1 MLFLVTGASGYVGGH
16 LVQELSERGLE
27 VRAFVRPTS
36 NTDKIKSLKNVEIFY
51 GDLGDFA
58 SLVYNSELDFSA
70 VIDIFITRS
79 YKRPILS

>member
-1 MLFLVTGASGYVGGH
+1 MVFLVTGASGYVGGR
-16 LVQELSERGLE
+16 LVKELSERGLKT
-27 VRAFVRPTS
+27 RAFVRSTS
-36 NTDKIKSLKNVEIFY
+36 NVSKIKSLKNVEIFY

-58 SLVYNSELDFSA
+58 SLVYNSQLDFSA